1 MLKRTVESILLNS
14 TGYFW
19 LSGGILM
26 MLLTS
31 PWFMVVISRG
41 SLVWFWSR
49 MLLEITATRLSFS
62 FLTVMMIG
70 LPFKL

>member
-1 MLKRTVESILLNS
+1 
-14 TGYFW
+14 
-19 LSGGILM
+19 
-26 MLLTS
+26 
-31 PWFMVVISRG
+31 
-41 SLVWFWSR
+41 